1 VPEQRIRVG
10 ADRFRIPDLCVVL
23 GSEPA
28 EQILTAPPSLC
39 IEILTASDRRSRVQE
54 RIEDFLNF
62 GVSCVWPI
70 DPQSRRAWISTPG
83 SQTEV
88 TDGILQAGHLT
99 VPLGDLFA

>member
-39 IEILTASDRRSRVQE
+39 IEILIASDRRSRVQE

-62 GVSCVWPI
+62 GSPVSG
-70 DPQSRRAWISTPG
+70 QSIRKAAAPG
-83 SQTEV
+83 SPP
-88 TDGILQAGHLT
+88 QA
-99 VPLGDLFA
+99 PKPK